1 MSNLQVNYCH
11 RSTATLTILEQAIIR
26 RKLHIKAQM
35 LLQFYALSL
44 FSDGIAV
51 IVADA
56 ATTHSSA
63 ATINRYEVECINV

>member
-1 MSNLQVNYCH
+1 MSYI
-11 RSTATLTILEQAIIR
+11 ILVSERYTEPTVKAIIR